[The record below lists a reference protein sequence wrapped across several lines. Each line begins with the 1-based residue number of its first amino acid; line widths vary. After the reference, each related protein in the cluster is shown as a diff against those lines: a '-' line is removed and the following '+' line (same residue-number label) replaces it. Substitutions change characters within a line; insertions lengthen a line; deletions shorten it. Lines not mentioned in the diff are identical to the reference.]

1 MNVVTFVLH
10 CFARPPAFA
19 RGGLFVNLL
28 LMFPNIT
35 VIMFHNIIELMPQ
48 NISRG
53 WSHARIVSV
62 WSLGIRSEGSQTHEV
77 FP

>member
-1 MNVVTFVLH
+1 MLRT
-10 CFARPPAFA
+10 
-19 RGGLFVNLL
+19 
-28 LMFPNIT
+28 IT
-35 VIMFHNIIELMPQ
+35 CVMFHNIILFMPQ

>member
-1 MNVVTFVLH
+1 MLH
-10 CFARPPAFA
+10 TIR
-19 RGGLFVNLL
+19 
-28 LMFPNIT
+28 T
-35 VIMFHNIIELMPQ
+35 IMFHNIIELMPQ